1 MTLKK
6 INFFAQNVTLPVK
19 KKKLIRA
26 WLLLLLKNEVE
37 SLSSAEI
44 NLIFCD
50 DEYLYQLNTQYL
62 KHTTLTD
69 IITFDY
75 SEGNHLKADVF
86 ISTERVKENAKIFS
100 QTFSDETSRVMAHG
114 LLHLSGYKD
123 KTTKAKAIMTEKEN
137 FYLDLLN
144 EFTNQ
149 SNA

>member
-1 MTLKK
+1 MTLNK
-6 INFFAQNVTLPVK
+6 INFFAQNVSQPVK

-26 WLLLLLKNEVE
+26 WLLLLLQKEVE
-37 SLSSAEI
+37 SLSSVEI

-50 DEYLYQLNTQYL
+50 DEYLYQLNTKYL

-75 SEGNHLKADVF
+75 SEDNHLKADVF
-86 ISTERVKENAKIFS
+86 ISTERVKENAKLFS
-100 QTFSDETSRVMAHG
+100 QTFTDEISRVMAHG
-114 LLHLSGYKD
+114 LLHVCGYKD
-123 KTTKAKAIMTEKEN
+123 KTAKTKAIMTEKEN

-144 EFTNQ
+144 DFTNQ

>member
-1 MTLKK
+1 MTLNK
-6 INFFAQNVTLPVK
+6 INFFAQNVSQPVK

-26 WLLLLLKNEVE
+26 WLLLLLQKEVE
-37 SLSSAEI
+37 SLSSVEI

-50 DEYLYQLNTQYL
+50 DEYLYQLNTKYL

-75 SEGNHLKADVF
+75 SEDNHLKADVF
-86 ISTERVKENAKIFS
+86 ISTERVKENAKLFS
-100 QTFSDETSRVMAHG
+100 QTFTDEISRVMAHG
-114 LLHLSGYKD
+114 LLHVCGYKD
-123 KTTKAKAIMTEKEN
+123 KTAKAKAIMTEKEN

-144 EFTNQ
+144 DFTNQ